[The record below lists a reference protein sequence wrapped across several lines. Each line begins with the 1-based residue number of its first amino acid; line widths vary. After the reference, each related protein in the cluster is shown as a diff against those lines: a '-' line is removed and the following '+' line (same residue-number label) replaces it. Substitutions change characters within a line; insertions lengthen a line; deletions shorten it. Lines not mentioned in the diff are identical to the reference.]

1 MNTLINSLRNY
12 VSNKQATFT
21 CYTIDNNKTPFVG
34 SKIELS
40 HEQLKNFMTKT
51 ISYLCDKVYS
61 TMNLGEYPAASPKE
75 YIETLSCSDEKI
87 STYIKGIENIISNPE
102 TNVTDFSKY
111 NAYMIVIQ
119 IDKEPII
126 FITKKKI
133 MHKYKKAFCFSSK
146 DYTEVNNELIRLIMH
161 FDCFIIDNTC
171 YIITKQGRTMF
182 HLEETLAQKS
192 KAIKE
197 HMISM
202 DIFKREKIEQYMK
215 KPGHATCLANIDRK
229 LLDVFKNITAENKD
243 LISQKYRLPII
254 EIDDVLKV
262 DTSDGEK
269 MNNFIDTL
277 TNKRGKNFDDEIV
290 YSASSFSTI
299 R

>member
-12 VSNKQATFT
+12 VSNKRATFT

-87 STYIKGIENIISNPE
+87 STYIKGIENIIRNPE

-133 MHKYKKAFCFSSK
+133 RRFRRA
-146 DYTEVNNELIRLIMH
+146 
-161 FDCFIIDNTC
+161 
-171 YIITKQGRTMF
+171 
-182 HLEETLAQKS
+182 
-192 KAIKE
+192 
-197 HMISM
+197 
-202 DIFKREKIEQYMK
+202 
-215 KPGHATCLANIDRK
+215 
-229 LLDVFKNITAENKD
+229 
-243 LISQKYRLPII
+243 
-254 EIDDVLKV
+254 
-262 DTSDGEK
+262 
-269 MNNFIDTL
+269 
-277 TNKRGKNFDDEIV
+277 
-290 YSASSFSTI
+290 
-299 R
+299 